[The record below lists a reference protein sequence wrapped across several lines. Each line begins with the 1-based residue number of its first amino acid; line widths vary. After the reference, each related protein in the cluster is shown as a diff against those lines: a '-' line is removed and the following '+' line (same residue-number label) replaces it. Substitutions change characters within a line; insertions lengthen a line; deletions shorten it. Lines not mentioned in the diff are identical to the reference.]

1 MQKYKLAIG
10 EKEYEAEI
18 REITAETAIV
28 VVNGREYTVELKE
41 LGHKPMTLQAP
52 AAPPASTGPV
62 PVAPAARAAAPV
74 PAQTGGDAQSVT
86 APLPGLIVD
95 IMVNENDTVKA
106 GQNLILMEAMKMENQ
121 IAATYDGMVKRI
133 YVKKGDSVSEGDVL
147 VELCRPPM
155 TTL

>member
-10 EKEYEAEI
+10 EKDYEAEI
-18 REITAETAIV
+18 KEITAEVAVV
-28 VVNGREYTVELKE
+28 VVNGQEYTVVLKE
-41 LGHKPMTLQAP
+41 LGHKPMTLP
-52 AAPPASTGPV
+52 
-62 PVAPAARAAAPV
+62 APAARPAAPAPV
-74 PAQTGGDAQSVT
+74 QSGGDAQSVT

-121 IAATYDGMVKRI
+121 IAAAHDGRVKRI

-147 VELCRPPM
+147 VEICRPPM